1 MKRLREI
8 EPRSPLH
15 HKVQSLLDAAEPL
28 PESRER
34 MLRIRRAL
42 DAPRAGGVR
51 RLPAL
56 AMALLVGLF
65 GASAFAAVR
74 IFEAI
79 EQPAV
84 EPVPAAAA
92 RTPQAPRSR
101 HRAARGAEPSAP
113 PAEIAAPAQAI
124 APAAPAVEPVAPPA
138 RSAATPPSVAQS
150 HPRSAPRTARTASS
164 GRSAAALRGGAS
176 SRAEPELAEPE
187 PPQPEPRAASAGDS
201 ELVHRAV
208 KALRRDRDPALAARL
223 LDQHRARSP
232 AGPLAE
238 EALSLQIEAAIA
250 LRTPRARALAR
261 EYLARYPDGRYVAVA
276 QRALAEDAAP

>member
-42 DAPRAGGVR
+42 DAPRAAGVR

-79 EQPAV
+79 ERPAV
-84 EPVPAAAA
+84 EPAPSPAA
-92 RTPQAPRSR
+92 RAPRSQRVR
-101 HRAARGAEPSAP
+101 HRPAR
-113 PAEIAAPAQAI
+113 PAETPSSQVEVAVPAQPI
-124 APAAPAVEPVAPPA
+124 APAAPAVEAVDAPA
-138 RSAATPPSVAQS
+138 TSATAPTSSAGRS
-150 HPRSAPRTARTASS
+150 HPRSARANHATPARFEAK
-164 GRSAAALRGGAS
+164 
-176 SRAEPELAEPE
+176 LAEPE
-187 PPQPEPRAASAGDS
+187 PAQAGPQDALAGDS

-232 AGPLAE
+232 EGPLAE
-238 EALSLQIEAAIA
+238 EALSLQIEAATA

-276 QRALAEDAAP
+276 QRALEDAAP